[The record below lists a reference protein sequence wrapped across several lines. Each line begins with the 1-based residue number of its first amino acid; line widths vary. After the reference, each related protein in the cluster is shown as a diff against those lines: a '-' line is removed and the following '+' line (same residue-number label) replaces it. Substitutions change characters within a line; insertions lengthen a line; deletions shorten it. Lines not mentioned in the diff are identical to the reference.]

1 MIVYLRNYWECITQ
15 DTSSIEESNAKY
27 KKAKKYISDYGKKL
41 EEQGWTY
48 NIMDAGYCSE
58 DRNVIFY
65 INRTGHVGQLYPYLL
80 EGKVQDNEFAEIAK
94 SYVNMD
100 DFIILE

>member
-1 MIVYLRNYWECITQ
+1 MIVYLRDYWKCITQ
-15 DTSSIEESNAKY
+15 DASSIEESNAKY

-41 EEQGWTY
+41 EEQGWIY
-48 NIMDAGYCSE
+48 NIMDAGYLSE
-58 DRNVIFY
+58 DCNVIFY
-65 INRTGHVGQLYPYLL
+65 TNRAGQVGRLYPYLL
-80 EGKVQDNEFAEIAK
+80 EGKVRDNEFAEIAK